1 MHLLNQLERL
11 TYIDWL
17 IKRKATG
24 TPKQLAAKLEVSV
37 VTIYRTIA
45 MLKNEM
51 GAPIVYCKHYRGYK
65 YTDEDYELKLK

>member
-17 IKRKATG
+17 IRLKATG

-37 VTIYRTIA
+37 VTVYRTIA

-51 GAPIVYCKHYRGYK
+51 KAPIVYCKHCRGYK